1 MEQGGLEL
9 SDLPAVCLE
18 CSLPDDECRQNGDG
32 MTKIREFWNKPEH
45 IAYLFIAPA
54 LLLLL
59 VFSILPL
66 VASLVISTFDANMT
80 LSNVKFIGLG
90 NFTEAFHDSRFWNSM
105 WVTVKWTLVEMPV
118 QVLVALFLAALI
130 VKNTIFN
137 KICRGVYF
145 LPIICS
151 ATAVAIMWRMILHSN
166 VGYIPF
172 LLRQLGFGKVSFMNN
187 PGVTFYVIVFMSVWR
202 SFGIS
207 TIILV
212 AAMQNVPRELYE
224 AAELDHAGKFRQFIA
239 ITLPGIAPSLW
250 YVVMTRVIG
259 SLQVFDIVYTT
270 TGGGPN
276 FSTETLVTYVYTRA
290 FEVNRMG
297 YATAVSEC
305 LFALIL
311 VITILLY
318 SRMLKQESD

>member
-1 MEQGGLEL
+1 MNRIKEY
-9 SDLPAVCLE
+9 
-18 CSLPDDECRQNGDG
+18 
-32 MTKIREFWNKPEH
+32 WNKPAH

-54 LLLLL
+54 MILLLL
-59 VFSILPL
+59 FSIIPL
-66 VASLVISTFDANMT
+66 IASMVISTFDVNMT
-80 LSNVKFIGLG
+80 LSNPRFVGLG
-90 NFTEAFHDSRFWNSM
+90 NFVEAFHDSRFWNSM
-105 WVTVKWTLVEMPV
+105 GVTVKWTLVEMPV
-118 QVLVALFLAALI
+118 QVLVAVVLAALLTQ
-130 VKNTIFN
+130 NTRFN
-137 KICRGVYF
+137 KFCRGVYF

-151 ATAVAIMWRMILHSN
+151 ATAVSIMWRMILHSN
-166 VGYIPF
+166 VGYITY
-172 LLRQLGFGKVSFMNN
+172 LLNRLGFGKINFMNN
-187 PGVTFYVIVFMSVWR
+187 PGVTFYVIVFMSVWK

-212 AAMQNVPRELYE
+212 SAMQNVPRVLYE
-224 AAELDHAGKFRQFIA
+224 AAELDRAGKLRQFFS

-250 YVVMTRVIG
+250 YVVMTRIIG

-276 FSTETLVTYVYTRA
+276 FTTETLVTYVYTRA

-311 VITILLY
+311 VITVILY
-318 SRMLKQESD
+318 SRMLKQEKD

>member
-1 MEQGGLEL
+1 MNRIKEY
-9 SDLPAVCLE
+9 
-18 CSLPDDECRQNGDG
+18 
-32 MTKIREFWNKPEH
+32 WNKPAH

-54 LLLLL
+54 MILLLL
-59 VFSILPL
+59 FSIIPL
-66 VASLVISTFDANMT
+66 IASMVISTFDVNMT
-80 LSNVKFIGLG
+80 LSNPIFVGLG
-90 NFTEAFHDSRFWNSM
+90 NFVEAFHDNRFWNSM
-105 WVTVKWTLVEMPV
+105 GVTVKWTLVEMPV
-118 QVLVALFLAALI
+118 QVLVAVVLAALLTQ
-130 VKNTIFN
+130 NTRFN
-137 KICRGVYF
+137 KFCRGVYF

-151 ATAVAIMWRMILHSN
+151 ATAVSIMWRMILHSN
-166 VGYIPF
+166 VGYITY
-172 LLRQLGFGKVSFMNN
+172 LLNRLGFGKVNFMNN
-187 PGVTFYVIVFMSVWR
+187 PGVTFYVIVFMSVWK

-212 AAMQNVPRELYE
+212 SAMQNVPRVLYE
-224 AAELDHAGKFRQFIA
+224 AAELDRAGKLRQFFS

-250 YVVMTRVIG
+250 YVVMTRIIG

-276 FSTETLVTYVYTRA
+276 FTTETLVTYVYTRA

-311 VITILLY
+311 VITVILY
-318 SRMLKQESD
+318 SRMLKQEKD